1 MRYFIVC
8 FLACWMTACSAK
20 DENYYS
26 THPEALQSALDACPA
41 KSPKYLDCQTLEK
54 LASRLNGYA
63 YEVRTNPRAFGVEIL
78 NLQEEIAQ
86 QQARLDK
93 SPKDQM
99 LERELASNQKKL
111 KEQLAIIRWLMSPGG

>member
-8 FLACWMTACSAK
+8 FMAFWMTACSAK

-26 THPEALQSALDACPA
+26 THPQALQSALDACPA
-41 KSPKYLDCQTLEK
+41 KSPKHIDCQVLEE

-63 YEVRTNPRAFGVEIL
+63 YEVRTNPRAFGVEVL

-86 QQARLDK
+86 QKARLDK
-93 SPKDQM
+93 SPEDQM
-99 LERELASNQKKL
+99 LKSKLASNQKKL
-111 KEQLAIIRWLMSPGG
+111 NEQLAIIRWLMSPGG